1 MGYKV
6 MTSIA
11 DKVYLATG
19 PWGTTVGVEMSIK
32 PTEAIPDID
41 AMYHVLR

>member
-19 PWGTTVGVEMSIK
+19 SWGTTVGIEINIK
-32 PTEAIPDID
+32 TAETKFDVSE
-41 AMYHVLR
+41 MYHVLM